1 MKGLIFLL
9 SALIALEGLAI
20 LVAPRRVLELLKELT
35 PNELRAFGLIEM
47 AIAAALIYAALI
59 A

>member
-1 MKGLIFLL
+1 MKGLILLL
-9 SALIALEGLAI
+9 STLVALEGLA
-20 LVAPRRVLELLKELT
+20 LLLAPRRVLDLLKELT